1 MATAPKTPGL
11 ALCCRRRADRAGR
24 EPKPGI
30 VLEKKSGGIIG
41 NKNAKMWPFLS
52 KRPFCN
58 HAWGLVFPGPQFPD
72 LQNERFGQGDP
83 ANSFQ
88 LQSPVTETKASPWLH
103 VPVLGQPQDLRPDM
117 KAALQISRQMR
128 ALSVQLVPISCAQ
141 GFVLVLGAAGCH
153 HVHSVTCS
161 YQPFVH

>member
-1 MATAPKTPGL
+1 MASPPKSLGS
-11 ALCCRRRADRAGR
+11 ALWSRRRAGRAGR
-24 EPKPGI
+24 EPEPGI
-30 VLEKKSGGIIG
+30 VLEKESGGIISI
-41 NKNAKMWPFLS
+41 KNTKMWPFLL
-52 KRPFCN
+52 KRPLCN

-72 LQNERFGQGDP
+72 LQNEHFGQGNP

-88 LQSPVTETKASPWLH
+88 LQSPVTEIKVSAWLL
-103 VPVLGQPQDLRPDM
+103 VPVSGQLQDLRPDM

-141 GFVLVLGAAGCH
+141 GFALVLGAAGCH
-153 HVHSVTCS
+153 RIHGVTCS